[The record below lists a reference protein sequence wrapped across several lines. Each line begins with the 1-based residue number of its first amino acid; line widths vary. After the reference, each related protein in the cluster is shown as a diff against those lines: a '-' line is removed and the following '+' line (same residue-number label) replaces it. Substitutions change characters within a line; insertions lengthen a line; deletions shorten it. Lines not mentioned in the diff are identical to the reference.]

1 MGAALGLACAIAASL
16 GYGVAAVLES
26 MAALET
32 RQTAGLDPRLLG
44 RLARSWRYLLG
55 LTLDG
60 IAFVLWLLALRSLP
74 LFLVEVVIAG
84 SLAVTAVVSAL
95 VQRTRLSR
103 AAVGA
108 LVVVLVGLVLV
119 AVSAQDGAATAVGAA
134 VEWGLLAV
142 TLLLTG
148 LAVLAGRLAGARA
161 VAALSVVA
169 GLAFGATSI
178 AARLLPTPT
187 DAGEVAALLTHP
199 GLWALVVSGLV
210 ALLAYSTALQRGTV
224 TQATAPLLI
233 GETLV
238 PALVG
243 IALLGDRTR
252 AGWGPVAV
260 VGFVLAL
267 VGALALARLTQ
278 EPTPVQPTGGQ
289 PTGGSSNGR
298 QTSADASPA

>member
-1 MGAALGLACAIAASL
+1 VSALLGLACAIAASL
-16 GYGVAAVLES
+16 AYGVAAVLES

-60 IAFVLWLLALRSLP
+60 IAFVLWLLALRALP

-103 AAVGA
+103 PAVAA

-148 LAVLAGRLAGARA
+148 LAVLAGRLAGARG
-161 VAALSVVA
+161 VAALSIVA

-178 AARLLPTPT
+178 AARLLPTPS
-187 DAGEVAALLTHP
+187 DGREVVQLLGHP

-267 VGALALARLTQ
+267 SGALALARLAQ
-278 EPTPVQPTGGQ
+278 DPSAAAPTGRPGTEAAA
-289 PTGGSSNGR
+289 PGGVSS
-298 QTSADASPA
+298 S